1 MDIAGIVAIYGFHGA
16 QGAGTFEEVAP
27 SPDEMRRR
35 FDNVRARGLPW
46 RVAEID
52 GAVIGYCYARPYNA
66 RSAYK
71 FTVQRSVYV
80 DLRRQH
86 PVSGI
91 ALPPDVLPARH

>member
-52 GAVIGYCYARPYNA
+52 SAVIGYFYASPYNA
-66 RSAYK
+66 RSTSK
-71 FTVQRSVYV
+71 FTMQSSVYV
-80 DLRRQH
+80 DLRCQH
-86 PVSGI
+86 RRSRITPLQCVI
-91 ALPPDVLPARH
+91 PAC